1 MAQRR
6 YGFSTPMGGAG
17 GIVDIATYEINTF
30 LNEEETGVMKHG
42 VGVVAGSNPG
52 ANVKLPAAGAKATDF
67 LGVVVNNRTTELD
80 LEGGLHIKKGAA
92 LGVMRYGRIY
102 VRLAEGVEPAF
113 GDAVYLIVG
122 GENAGCFTSTADGNV
137 AVKAKFVG
145 GADAYGAVA
154 PIELYNQ
161 AQA

>member
-17 GIVDIATYEINTF
+17 GIVDLATYEINTF
-30 LNEEETGVMKHG
+30 INEEETGVMKHG
-42 VGVVAGSNPG
+42 VGVVAGSIPG
-52 ANVKLPAAGAKATDF
+52 SNVKLPAAGAKATDF

-80 LEGGLHIKKGAA
+80 LEGGLHVKKGAA
-92 LGVMRYGRIY
+92 LGVMRWGKVY
-102 VRLAEGVEPAF
+102 VRLAAGVEPAF
-113 GDAVYLIVG
+113 GEAVYLIAG
-122 GENAGCFTSTADGNV
+122 GENAGCFTNSADGNV

-145 GADAYGAVA
+145 GVDSTGAVA